1 MIADLN
7 IYDIHE
13 ISVGPDPKNGLRY
26 TVGRTYN
33 AGDRKITVSE
43 IVFNRNMFVERSI
56 MHVEVWAVDEEGVEF
71 VFKEF
76 INVPMTFTPDINAST
91 SKNTH

>member
-1 MIADLN
+1 MTPELHLS
-7 IYDIHE
+7 DIHE
-13 ISVGPDPKNGLRY
+13 ISVGPNPKDGLRY

-33 AGDRKITVSE
+33 AGDRKIEVIE
-43 IVFNRNMFVERSI
+43 IVFNRNMFVEKSI
-56 MHVEVWAVDEEGVEF
+56 MHVEVWAMDESGFEF

-91 SKNTH
+91 SKITH